1 MGWIYFSSPYFYP
14 LFHGG
19 KSYNNNRNIKL
30 KGKFAMRKIIN
41 KKMYDTETAEWV
53 EEFENTPYKSNYHY
67 YVETLYRKKTGEFFL
82 HGCGNA
88 ASPYADENADRMRS
102 PGEKI
107 IPLTEAEAKNWV
119 ERYGDVDTYI
129 ELFGEVE
136 E

>member
-1 MGWIYFSSPYFYP
+1 
-14 LFHGG
+14 
-19 KSYNNNRNIKL
+19 
-30 KGKFAMRKIIN
+30 
-41 KKMYDTETAEWV
+41 
-53 EEFENTPYKSNYHY
+53 
-67 YVETLYRKKTGEFFL
+67 
-82 HGCGNA
+82 
-88 ASPYADENADRMRS
+88 MRS

>member
-1 MGWIYFSSPYFYP
+1 
-14 LFHGG
+14 
-19 KSYNNNRNIKL
+19 
-30 KGKFAMRKIIN
+30 MRKIIN

-53 EEFENTPYKSNYHY
+53 EEFENTPYKSNYQY

-88 ASPYADENADRMRS
+88 ASPYAEVRADRMRS

-107 IPLTEAEAKNWV
+107 IPLTEAEAKNWM
-119 ERYGDVDTYI
+119 EQYGDVDTYI